1 MKIRGKT
8 FATSVFE
15 IETDVPPSSRR
26 LFTCRCA
33 EVAALAFKN
42 FLSSVTRKQRTVE
55 VEDEQD
61 IEIIQKQPPEH
72 LPFHTHPAIDIKLRK
87 ILRLRYSFVLIFR
100 HPHKC
105 SLGDSTEED
114 NAFIPTPPALSH
126 PSTKLFANLQ
136 LVYICIT
143 TRKNLEN
150 ATKRKHKNQIM

>member
-8 FATSVFE
+8 FATSVFK

-26 LFTCRCA
+26 LFTCRCSK
-33 EVAALAFKN
+33 VASLVSEN

-55 VEDEQD
+55 VEDERD

-72 LPFHTHPAIDIKLRK
+72 LPFLPKPPIHAIDIKLRR

-105 SLGDSTEED
+105 SLGDNTKED
-114 NAFIPTPPALSH
+114 NAFIPSPPP

-143 TRKNLEN
+143 TRKNLDN
-150 ATKRKHKNQIM
+150 ATRRKHKNQIM